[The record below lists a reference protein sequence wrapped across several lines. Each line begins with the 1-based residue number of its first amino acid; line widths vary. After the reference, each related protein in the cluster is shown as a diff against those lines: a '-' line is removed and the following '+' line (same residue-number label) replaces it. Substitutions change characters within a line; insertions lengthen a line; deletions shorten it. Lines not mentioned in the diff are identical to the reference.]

1 VHILLVPHVIYM
13 HKLMLDHGRGLR
25 VEHSPV
31 LVLMKGPEPLIGPS
45 LLGEIVVGLVAEVDE
60 VHWVV
65 LAVVHHLLVGVSD
78 RGPDLQT
85 LKLVGR
91 LRSATK
97 RRGIL
102 GGGLLSVR
110 AGSCPLSKLL
120 RVSGG
125 SSARARATS
134 LLALLGMLLLPLGVA
149 WNASLGIAWN
159 PTRV

>member
-1 VHILLVPHVIYM
+1 M

-31 LVLMKGPEPLIGPS
+31 LVLMKEGPEPLIGPS
-45 LLGEIVVGLVAEVDE
+45 LLGEIAVGLIAEVDE
-60 VHWVV
+60 IHWVL

-85 LKLVGR
+85 LKLIGR
-91 LRSATK
+91 LRSATT

-125 SSARARATS
+125 SPARARATS
-134 LLALLGMLLLPLGVA
+134 LLALLGMPLLPLGVA
-149 WNASLGIAWN
+149 WNASVGVAWN